1 MAKKTTKTAKASS
14 VKKKK
19 VAPPVKAVKPAKTAA
34 GRKNTGKQVVKK
46 SSSNKSKSTVVTK
59 APAAGKSKGKSHT
72 TPNSGSPA
80 SLAQAAAKGKPVKV
94 SPVRPKREPVISYV
108 TSHLTGPEAE
118 RRKLVVEAVD
128 RGAPL
133 TPEELLKADSGLTSE
148 DVEHYKHLLLEKRA
162 ELLGDVAS
170 LKADLEHDGDLSNLP
185 MHMADVGSDHY
196 QQEFTL
202 GLMESERRT
211 LREIEDAL
219 MRLSKGYFGVCV
231 DTGLPIGKARLEVK
245 PWAKYCIDIIRERER
260 RGLA

>member
-1 MAKKTTKTAKASS
+1 MAKKITKTAKTSS

-19 VAPPVKAVKPAKTAA
+19 PAAAVRAAKPSAGRKSPEKQTTKSVPAGKAKSAVVSKAPAGGKPKVKPRSGSSNGGSPSAVAPVAVKSRPAKTSRLRPRPEPIVSRA
-34 GRKNTGKQVVKK
+34 T
-46 SSSNKSKSTVVTK
+46 ST
-59 APAAGKSKGKSHT
+59 
-72 TPNSGSPA
+72 
-80 SLAQAAAKGKPVKV
+80 
-94 SPVRPKREPVISYV
+94 
-108 TSHLTGPEAE
+108 LTGPEAE
-118 RRKLVVEAVD
+118 RRNLVLTAIE
-128 RGAPL
+128 RGASL
-133 TPEELLKADSGLTSE
+133 TPEELLKADSGLTAE

-202 GLMESERRT
+202 GLMESDRRT
-211 LREIEDAL
+211 LREIEEAL
-219 MRLSKGYFGVCV
+219 MRLSEGYYGVCI
-231 DTGLPIGKARLEVK
+231 DTALPIGKARLDAK

>member
-1 MAKKTTKTAKASS
+1 MAKKTTKTAKTSS

-19 VAPPVKAVKPAKTAA
+19 AAPAAKPAKPAAGHKTTAKQPAKKGAISKSKPAVASKAPVAVKPKGKTRAP
-34 GRKNTGKQVVKK
+34 
-46 SSSNKSKSTVVTK
+46 SSSSGPSSAVTKSK
-59 APAAGKSKGKSHT
+59 PI
-72 TPNSGSPA
+72 
-80 SLAQAAAKGKPVKV
+80 KV
-94 SPVRPKREPVISYV
+94 SPVRPKREPMISYA

-118 RRKLVVEAVD
+118 RRKLVVEAIE
-128 RGAPL
+128 RGSPL

-211 LREIEDAL
+211 LREIEEAL
-219 MRLSKGYFGVCV
+219 GRLSNGYYGVCV